1 MIPKYIALRFL
12 FAPSDNNFFSPI
24 ALASFLGILIG
35 VTILTVVNS
44 VMNGFDAQLK
54 DRLLEVVPHVYVEG
68 SDLDTPHF
76 ESLLGSEDIK
86 YATPFVSVK
95 GMMLTRERNQFLEI
109 YGIQENFELKGTKI
123 YQAIGQNNEVRMSEK
138 NGLRL
143 LLSHSV
149 ARRNGISVGDPVY
162 LLFPIVAESGSR
174 VIPKIYPAYLGGTFA
189 FRSELDSYLA
199 LADVKE
205 ISDLLNIPV
214 GSRIYLENVFRADEA
229 AYLLK
234 QEGYNVEAWT
244 EKFGNFFRA
253 VSIEKNLLFV
263 VMLLV
268 IGISST
274 GIISA
279 LTILIE
285 DKKNEV
291 AILRTIGLRSSQVAL
306 VFLFFGGFISALAVV
321 SGILAGVI
329 LSIYAPSFMAW
340 VSSTFGFSIIE
351 GTYFSQ
357 IPVQIRFDELTFIA
371 SLSLAISFVAGLV
384 PSLRAA
390 RILPTDALN

>member
-1 MIPKYIALRFL
+1 MISRK
-12 FAPSDNNFFSPI
+12 
-24 ALASFLGILIG
+24 
-35 VTILTVVNS
+35 VN
-44 VMNGFDAQLK
+44 Q
-54 DRLLEVVPHVYVEG
+54 
-68 SDLDTPHF
+68 
-76 ESLLGSEDIK
+76 
-86 YATPFVSVK
+86 
-95 GMMLTRERNQFLEI
+95 Q
-109 YGIQENFELKGTKI
+109 
-123 YQAIGQNNEVRMSEK
+123 
-138 NGLRL
+138 
-143 LLSHSV
+143 
-149 ARRNGISVGDPVY
+149 
-162 LLFPIVAESGSR
+162 
-174 VIPKIYPAYLGGTFA
+174 
-189 FRSELDSYLA
+189 
-199 LADVKE
+199 
-205 ISDLLNIPV
+205 
-214 GSRIYLENVFRADEA
+214 
-229 AYLLK
+229 
-234 QEGYNVEAWT
+234 
-244 EKFGNFFRA
+244 KFGNFFRA
-253 VSIEKNLLFV
+253 VNIEKNLLLV

-306 VFLFFGGFISALAVV
+306 IFLFFGGFISALAVV